1 VSLRRLALAL
11 LLVAFTVP
19 GASVRAQSDADL
31 VTLRATLDQA
41 VSEFEGP
48 QQGQSLVRFEEI
60 IARLETE
67 RRQGSLSEAGA
78 TLLVK
83 AYEYRARV
91 QFNLGNTDKA
101 GDSFRALIALRPQH
115 NLDAASISPKV
126 IDFFKS
132 VKSKII
138 GFVTVQSVPQGATVA
153 LNGKALS
160 ITDFFPLEVV
170 AGDYSLDITKN
181 GYRQETKPVTVA
193 PGETLSLQF
202 DLVRTSATG
211 FVITE
216 PTDVEIFIDNVRKG
230 STTGVLDPA
239 LAAIAAAKGLDPA
252 KSSSRLEIPDLPSG
266 SHTIE
271 FRHPCY
277 ETLKMGLD
285 VPEPQDYEI
294 PPIKLEP
301 SIGTIVLTSDPPG
314 GQIFIDGESQ
324 GVAPKTL
331 RSVCAGM
338 RRVEVR
344 HAAGRF
350 VQDVD
355 LKARATVELAAQIR
369 PTLAFLG
376 VVADGPSGERSLA
389 SMESR
394 LGRVASATIKAMN
407 FLKADNTVVERTLA
421 SERLKLVDLLPPGKP
436 DPALVRRIFE
446 KLAAALE
453 VQGFLIGRIPEEQ
466 LSRSA
471 SLHVYAAGSVVP
483 DSASVVI
490 EDDSSYARF
499 FAAFEKKVPL
509 RAPWSGL
516 VTVDTLLHEGPVVLR
531 VVPGSPA
538 DKAAFVKGHVIT
550 SAGGKK
556 ITKTEELLAAI
567 AASGGK
573 PLSLTVNAAGGS
585 KTVDL
590 PLEDAPREIPFQGA
604 GVLANKL
611 SMDLRQTIEG
621 YPGSANA
628 AFARL
633 NLGLIALG
641 LHDYSGAHDAFI
653 KAKNELPS
661 TPGLSRGT
669 AAFYAGVAL
678 EHLGYSKEALD
689 EYTQA
694 SQDEGATLLSQD
706 GPKVQDIAKRRIAA
720 LSGAR

>member
-1 VSLRRLALAL
+1 MRLRSVALTVAL
-11 LLVAFTVP
+11 CAMQVVA
-19 GASVRAQSDADL
+19 VRAQTDADL
-31 VTLRATLDQA
+31 ATLRATLDQA

-67 RRQGSLSEAGA
+67 RRQGSLSDAGA

-115 NLDAASISPKV
+115 NLDAAAISPKV
-126 IDFFKS
+126 IDFFKN
-132 VKSKII
+132 VKSQII
-138 GFVTVQSVPQGATVA
+138 GFVTVQSVPQGASVA
-153 LNGKALS
+153 LSGKVLS
-160 ITDFFPLEVV
+160 VTDFFPLEVV
-170 AGDYSLDITKN
+170 AGDYALDITKN
-181 GYRQETKPVTVA
+181 GYRPETRPVTVA

-216 PTDVEIFIDNVRKG
+216 PTDVEILIDGIRKG

-239 LAAIAAAKGLDPA
+239 LAAIAAARGLDPA

-271 FRHPCY
+271 FRRPCY
-277 ETLKMGLD
+277 ETLKLGLD
-285 VPEPQDYEI
+285 VPEPQDYDI
-294 PPIKLEP
+294 PPIKLES
-301 SIGTIVLTSDPPG
+301 SIGTIALTSDPPG

-331 RSVCAGM
+331 RSVCAGV

-355 LKARATVELAAQIR
+355 LKARSTVELAAQIR

-376 VVADGPSGERSLA
+376 VVADGPSGERSLP
-389 SMESR
+389 SMGSR
-394 LGRVASATIKAMN
+394 LGRMASTTIKAMN
-407 FLKADNTVVERTLA
+407 FLKADAAVVERTLA
-421 SERLKLVDLLPPGKP
+421 AERLKLVDLLPPGKP
-436 DPALVRRIFE
+436 DPALVRRVFE

-499 FAAFEKKVPL
+499 FAAFEKKAPL

-538 DKAAFVKGHVIT
+538 DKAAFAKGHVIT
-550 SAGGKK
+550 AAGGKK
-556 ITKTEELLAAI
+556 ITKTEELLSAI
-567 AASGGK
+567 AAAGTTK
-573 PLSLTVNAAGGS
+573 PLTITVNAAGGP
-585 KTVDL
+585 KTVEL
-590 PLEDAPREIPFQGA
+590 LLENAPREISFLGA
-604 GVLANKL
+604 GVLANKI

-621 YPGSANA
+621 YPGSENA

-633 NLGLIALG
+633 NLGLVALG

-653 KAKNELPS
+653 KAKNELPT

-694 SQDEGATLLSQD
+694 SQDAGATLLSQD

>member
-1 VSLRRLALAL
+1 MRLRRLALAL
-11 LLVAFTVP
+11 LVGSALGTSAW
-19 GASVRAQSDADL
+19 AQSDADL
-31 VTLRATLDQA
+31 AALRATLDQA

-48 QQGQSLVRFEEI
+48 QQGQSLLRFEEI
-60 IARLETE
+60 IGRLETE
-67 RRQGSLSEAGA
+67 RRQGTLTEPGA
-78 TLLVK
+78 TLLVN

-126 IDFFKS
+126 IDFFKG
-132 VKSKII
+132 VKARII
-138 GFVTVQSVPQGATVA
+138 GFVTVQSMPQGATVA
-153 LNGKALS
+153 LNGKPLS
-160 ITDFFPLEVV
+160 VTDFFPLEVV
-170 AGDYSLDITKN
+170 AGDYTLDITKN
-181 GYRQETKPVTVA
+181 GYRQETRPVTVA
-193 PGETLSLQF
+193 AGETLSLQF

-216 PTDVEIFIDNVRKG
+216 PTDVEILIDGVRRG

-239 LAAIAAAKGLDPA
+239 LAAIAAARGLDPS

-271 FRHPCY
+271 FRRPCY
-277 ETLKMGLD
+277 ETLKLGLD
-285 VPEPQDYEI
+285 VPEPQDYDI

-301 SIGTIVLTSDPPG
+301 SIGTIALTSDPPG

-331 RSVCAGM
+331 RSVCAGL

-389 SMESR
+389 SMEQR
-394 LGRVASATIKAMN
+394 LARIASTTIKAMN
-407 FLKADNTVVERTLA
+407 FLKADGPTVERTLSA
-421 SERLKLVDLLPPGKP
+421 ERLRLADLLPPGKP
-436 DPALVRRIFE
+436 DPALVRRVFE

-453 VQGFLIGRIPEEQ
+453 VQGFLVGRIPEEQ

-471 SLHVYAAGSVVP
+471 ALHVYAAGSVVP

-499 FAAFEKKVPL
+499 FAAFEKKVSL

-550 SAGGKK
+550 AAGGRPV
-556 ITKTEELLAAI
+556 TRTEELLAAI
-567 AASGGK
+567 AAAGTSK
-573 PLSLTVNAAGGS
+573 PLSITANAAGGP

-590 PLEDAPREIPFQGA
+590 LLEDAPREISFLGA
-604 GVLANKL
+604 GVLANKI

-653 KAKNELPS
+653 KAKNELP
-661 TPGLSRGT
+661 TAPGLSRGT

-694 SQDEGATLLSQD
+694 SQDAGATLHSQD

>member
-1 VSLRRLALAL
+1 MKSRRLALAL
-11 LLVAFTVP
+11 LLGSALGTSAF
-19 GASVRAQSDADL
+19 AQSDADL
-31 VTLRATLDQA
+31 AALRATLDQA

-48 QQGQSLVRFEEI
+48 QQGQSLLRFEEI
-60 IARLETE
+60 IGRLETE
-67 RRQGSLSEAGA
+67 RRQGTLTEPGA
-78 TLLVK
+78 TLLVS

-126 IDFFKS
+126 IDFFKG
-132 VKSKII
+132 VKARII
-138 GFVTVQSVPQGATVA
+138 GFVTVQSAPQGATVA
-153 LNGKALS
+153 LNGKPLS
-160 ITDFFPLEVV
+160 VTDFFPLEVV
-170 AGDYSLDITKN
+170 AGDYTLDITKN
-181 GYRQETKPVTVA
+181 GYRQETRPVTVA
-193 PGETLSLQF
+193 AGETLSLQF

-216 PTDVEIFIDNVRKG
+216 PTDVEILIDGVRKG

-239 LAAIAAAKGLDPA
+239 LAAIAAARGLDPS

-271 FRHPCY
+271 FRRPCY
-277 ETLKMGLD
+277 ETLKLGLD
-285 VPEPQDYEI
+285 VPEPQDYDI

-301 SIGTIVLTSDPPG
+301 SIGTIALTSDPPG

-331 RSVCAGM
+331 RSVCAGL

-389 SMESR
+389 SMEPR
-394 LGRVASATIKAMN
+394 LARMASSTIKAMN
-407 FLKADNTVVERTLA
+407 FLKADGAVTERTLSA
-421 SERLKLVDLLPPGKP
+421 ERLKLADLLPPGKP
-436 DPALVRRIFE
+436 DPALVRRVFE

-453 VQGFLIGRIPEEQ
+453 VQGFLVGRIPEEQ

-550 SAGGKK
+550 AAGGRPV
-556 ITKTEELLAAI
+556 TRTEELLAAI
-567 AASGGK
+567 AAAGTTK
-573 PLSLTVNAAGGS
+573 PLSITANAAGGP

-590 PLEDAPREIPFQGA
+590 LLEDAPREISFLGA
-604 GVLANKL
+604 GVLANKI

-653 KAKNELPS
+653 KAKNELP
-661 TPGLSRGT
+661 TAPGLSRGT

-678 EHLGYSKEALD
+678 EHLGYSREALD

-694 SQDEGATLLSQD
+694 SQDAGATLLSQD
-706 GPKVQDIAKRRIAA
+706 GPRVQDIAKRRIAA

>member
-1 VSLRRLALAL
+1 MRLRRLALAL
-11 LLVAFTVP
+11 LVGSALGTSAW
-19 GASVRAQSDADL
+19 AQSDADL
-31 VTLRATLDQA
+31 AALRATLDQA

-48 QQGQSLVRFEEI
+48 QQGQSLLRFEEI
-60 IARLETE
+60 IGRLETE
-67 RRQGSLSEAGA
+67 RRQGTLTEPGA
-78 TLLVK
+78 TLLVN

-126 IDFFKS
+126 IDFFKD
-132 VKSKII
+132 VKARII
-138 GFVTVQSVPQGATVA
+138 GFVTVQSMPQGATVA
-153 LNGKALS
+153 LNGKPLS
-160 ITDFFPLEVV
+160 VTDFFPLEVV
-170 AGDYSLDITKN
+170 AGDYTLDITKN
-181 GYRQETKPVTVA
+181 GYRQETRPVTVA
-193 PGETLSLQF
+193 AGETLSLQF

-216 PTDVEIFIDNVRKG
+216 PTDVEILIDGVRRG

-239 LAAIAAAKGLDPA
+239 LAAIAAARGLDPA

-271 FRHPCY
+271 FRRPCY
-277 ETLKMGLD
+277 ETLKLGLD
-285 VPEPQDYEI
+285 VPEPQDYDI

-301 SIGTIVLTSDPPG
+301 SIGTIALTSDPPG

-331 RSVCAGM
+331 RSVCAGL

-389 SMESR
+389 SMEQR
-394 LGRVASATIKAMN
+394 LARIASTTIKAMN
-407 FLKADNTVVERTLA
+407 FLKADGPTVERTLSA
-421 SERLKLVDLLPPGKP
+421 ERLRLADLLPPGKP
-436 DPALVRRIFE
+436 DPALVRRVFE

-453 VQGFLIGRIPEEQ
+453 VQGFLVGRIPEEQ

-471 SLHVYAAGSVVP
+471 ALHVYAAGSVVP

-499 FAAFEKKVPL
+499 FAAFEKKVSL

-550 SAGGKK
+550 AAGGRPV
-556 ITKTEELLAAI
+556 TRTEELLAAI
-567 AASGGK
+567 AAAGTSK
-573 PLSLTVNAAGGS
+573 PLSITANAAGGP

-590 PLEDAPREIPFQGA
+590 LMEDAPREISFLGA
-604 GVLANKL
+604 GVLANKI

-653 KAKNELPS
+653 KAKNELPT

-694 SQDEGATLLSQD
+694 SQDAGATLHSQD

>member
-1 VSLRRLALAL
+1 VKARRLLAVLLCLGLAL
-11 LLVAFTVP
+11 SA
-19 GASVRAQSDADL
+19 AAQTEADL
-31 VTLRATLDQA
+31 AVLRATLDQA
-41 VSEFEGP
+41 ISEFEGP

-60 IARLETE
+60 IARLEAE
-67 RRQGSLSEAGA
+67 RRQASLSEGGSA
-78 TLLVK
+78 LLVR

-91 QFNLGNTDKA
+91 QFNLGNTDRA
-101 GDSFRALIALRPQH
+101 GDSFRALIALKPQH
-115 NLDAASISPKV
+115 NIDAASISPKV

-132 VKSKII
+132 VKAQII
-138 GFVTVQSVPQGATVA
+138 GFVTVQSVPQGALVA
-153 LNGKALS
+153 LNGKPLS
-160 ITDFFPLEVV
+160 VTDFFPLEVV

-181 GYRQETKPVTVA
+181 GYRQETRPVTVA

-216 PTDVEIFIDNVRKG
+216 PTDVEVLIDGVRRG

-239 LAAIAAAKGLDPA
+239 LAAIAAARGLDPA
-252 KSSSRLEIPDLPSG
+252 RASGRLEIPDLPAG

-271 FRHPCY
+271 FKRPCY
-277 ETLKMGLD
+277 ETLKLGLD
-285 VPEPQDYEI
+285 VPEPQDYDI

-301 SIGTIVLTSDPPG
+301 SIGTIALTSDPPG

-331 RSVCAGM
+331 RGVCAGL
-338 RRVEVR
+338 RRVGVR
-344 HAAGRF
+344 HPAGRF

-369 PTLAFLG
+369 PTLAYLG
-376 VVADGPSGERSLA
+376 VVADGPSGERNLA

-394 LGRVASATIKAMN
+394 LSRVAATTIKAMN
-407 FLKADNTVVERTLA
+407 FLKADSAVVDRTLA
-421 SERLKLVDLLPPGKP
+421 AERLKLVDLLPPGKP
-436 DPALVRRIFE
+436 DPALVRRVFE

-471 SLHVYAAGSVVP
+471 NLHVFAAGSVVP
-483 DSASVVI
+483 DSASIVM

-499 FAAFEKKVPL
+499 FAGFEKKVSL
-509 RAPWSGL
+509 RAPFSGL

-538 DKAAFVKGHVIT
+538 DKAAFARGHVIT
-550 SAGGKK
+550 AAGGRK
-556 ITKTEELLAAI
+556 ITRSDELFAAI
-567 AASGGK
+567 AAAGTSK
-573 PLSLTVNAAGGS
+573 PLSITANAAGGP

-590 PLEDAPREIPFQGA
+590 LLEDAPREISFSGA
-604 GVLANKL
+604 GVLANKV
-611 SMDLRQTIEG
+611 SMDLRQTLEG

-628 AFARL
+628 AYARL

-653 KAKNELPS
+653 KAKNELPTS
-661 TPGLSRGT
+661 PGLSRGT

-694 SQDEGATLLSQD
+694 SQDAGATLLSQD
-706 GPKVQDIAKRRIAA
+706 GPRVQDIAKRRLAA
-720 LSGAR
+720 LSGGR

>member
-1 VSLRRLALAL
+1 MRLRRLALAL
-11 LLVAFTVP
+11 LVGSALGTSAW
-19 GASVRAQSDADL
+19 AQSDADL
-31 VTLRATLDQA
+31 AALRATLDQA

-48 QQGQSLVRFEEI
+48 QQGQSLLRFEEI
-60 IARLETE
+60 IGRLETE
-67 RRQGSLSEAGA
+67 RRQGTLTEPGA
-78 TLLVK
+78 TLLVN

-126 IDFFKS
+126 IDFFKG
-132 VKSKII
+132 VKARII
-138 GFVTVQSVPQGATVA
+138 GFVTVQSMPQGATVA
-153 LNGKALS
+153 LNGKPLS
-160 ITDFFPLEVV
+160 VTDFFPLEVV
-170 AGDYSLDITKN
+170 AGDYTLDITKN
-181 GYRQETKPVTVA
+181 GYRQETRPVTVA
-193 PGETLSLQF
+193 AGETLSLQF

-216 PTDVEIFIDNVRKG
+216 PTDVEILIDGVRRG

-239 LAAIAAAKGLDPA
+239 LAAIAAARGLDPS

-271 FRHPCY
+271 FRRPCY
-277 ETLKMGLD
+277 ETLKLGLD
-285 VPEPQDYEI
+285 VPEPQDYDI

-301 SIGTIVLTSDPPG
+301 SIGTIALTSDPPG

-331 RSVCAGM
+331 RSVCAGL

-389 SMESR
+389 SMEQR
-394 LGRVASATIKAMN
+394 LARIASTTIKAMN
-407 FLKADNTVVERTLA
+407 FLKADGPTVERTLSA
-421 SERLKLVDLLPPGKP
+421 ERLRLADLLPPGKP
-436 DPALVRRIFE
+436 DPALVRRVFE

-453 VQGFLIGRIPEEQ
+453 VQGFLVGRIPEEQ

-471 SLHVYAAGSVVP
+471 ALHVYAAGSVVP

-499 FAAFEKKVPL
+499 FAAFEKKVSL

-550 SAGGKK
+550 AAGGRPV
-556 ITKTEELLAAI
+556 TRTEELLAAI
-567 AASGGK
+567 AA
-573 PLSLTVNAAGGS
+573 AG
-585 KTVDL
+585 T
-590 PLEDAPREIPFQGA
+590 
-604 GVLANKL
+604 
-611 SMDLRQTIEG
+611 
-621 YPGSANA
+621 
-628 AFARL
+628 
-633 NLGLIALG
+633 
-641 LHDYSGAHDAFI
+641 
-653 KAKNELPS
+653 
-661 TPGLSRGT
+661 
-669 AAFYAGVAL
+669 
-678 EHLGYSKEALD
+678 
-689 EYTQA
+689 
-694 SQDEGATLLSQD
+694 
-706 GPKVQDIAKRRIAA
+706 
-720 LSGAR
+720 

>member
-1 VSLRRLALAL
+1 MRLKRLALAL
-11 LLVAFTVP
+11 LVCAAP
-19 GASVRAQSDADL
+19 GTFAWAQSEADL
-31 VTLRATLDQA
+31 AALRAILDQA

-48 QQGQSLVRFEEI
+48 QQGQSLLRFEEI
-60 IARLETE
+60 IGRLETE
-67 RRQGSLSEAGA
+67 RRQGALTETGA
-78 TLLVK
+78 TLLVS
-83 AYEYRARV
+83 AYEYRARA

-126 IDFFKS
+126 IEFFKS
-132 VKSKII
+132 VKARII

-153 LNGKALS
+153 LNGKPLS
-160 ITDFFPLEVV
+160 VTDFFPLEVV
-170 AGDYSLDITKN
+170 AGDYTLDITKN
-181 GYRQETKPVTVA
+181 GYRQEARPVTVA
-193 PGETLSLQF
+193 AGETLSLQF

-216 PTDVEIFIDNVRKG
+216 PSDVEILIDGVRKG

-239 LAAIAAAKGLDPA
+239 LAAIAAARGLDPS

-271 FRHPCY
+271 FRRPCY
-277 ETLKMGLD
+277 ETLKLGLD
-285 VPEPQDYEI
+285 VPEPQDYDI

-301 SIGTIVLTSDPPG
+301 SIGTIALTSDPPG

-331 RSVCAGM
+331 RSVCAGL

-369 PTLAFLG
+369 PTIAFLG

-394 LGRVASATIKAMN
+394 LARVASTTIKAMN
-407 FLKADNTVVERTLA
+407 FVRADSAAVERTLSA
-421 SERLKLVDLLPPGKP
+421 ERLKLADLLPPGKP
-436 DPALVRRIFE
+436 DPALVRRLFE

-453 VQGFLIGRIPEEQ
+453 VQGFLVGRIPEEQ

-499 FAAFEKKVPL
+499 FAAFEKKLPL

-550 SAGGKK
+550 AAGGRPV
-556 ITKTEELLAAI
+556 TRTEELLAAI
-567 AASGGK
+567 AAAGTSK
-573 PLSLTVNAAGGS
+573 PLSITANAAGGP

-590 PLEDAPREIPFQGA
+590 LMEDSPREIPFQGG
-604 GVLANKL
+604 GVLANKI

-653 KAKNELPS
+653 KAKNELP
-661 TPGLSRGT
+661 TAPGLSRGT

-678 EHLGYSKEALD
+678 EHLGYSREALD

-694 SQDEGATLLSQD
+694 SQDAGATLLSPD
-706 GPKVQDIAKRRIAA
+706 GPKVQDIARRRIAA

>member
-1 VSLRRLALAL
+1 VRRLLLAAVL
-11 LLVAFTVP
+11 SLGGILA
-19 GASVRAQSDADL
+19 ASAQTDTDL
-31 VTLRATLDQA
+31 NTLRATLDQA

-67 RRQGSLSEAGA
+67 RRQGSLSEGGSA
-78 TLLVK
+78 LLVR

-91 QFNLGNTDKA
+91 QFNLGNTDRA

-132 VKSKII
+132 VKAQII
-138 GFVTVQSVPQGATVA
+138 GYVTVQSAPQGATVA
-153 LNGKALS
+153 LNGKPLS
-160 ITDFFPLEVV
+160 VTDFFPLEVV
-170 AGDYSLDITKN
+170 AGDYTLDITKN
-181 GYRQETKPVTVA
+181 GYRQETRPVTVV

-216 PTDVEIFIDNVRKG
+216 PTDVEILIDGVRRG
-230 STTGVLDPA
+230 STGGVLDPA
-239 LAAIAAAKGLDPA
+239 LAAIAAARGLDPA
-252 KSSSRLEIPDLPSG
+252 KSSSRLEIPDLPAG

-271 FRHPCY
+271 FRRPCY
-277 ETLKMGLD
+277 ETLKLGLD
-285 VPEPQDYEI
+285 VPEPQDYDI

-301 SIGTIVLTSDPPG
+301 SIGTIALTSDPPG

-331 RSVCAGM
+331 RGVCAGL

-355 LKARATVELAAQIR
+355 LKPRATVELAAQIR
-369 PTLAFLG
+369 PTLAYLG
-376 VVADGPSGERSLA
+376 VVADGPSGERNLA

-394 LGRVASATIKAMN
+394 LSRVASSTIKAMN
-407 FLKADNTVVERTLA
+407 FLKADAAVVDRTLA
-421 SERLKLVDLLPPGKP
+421 AERLKLVDLLPPGKP
-436 DPALVRRIFE
+436 DPALVRRVFE

-453 VQGFLIGRIPEEQ
+453 VQGFLLGRIPEEQ

-471 SLHVYAAGSVVP
+471 NLHVFAAGSVVP
-483 DSASVVI
+483 DSATVVM

-499 FAAFEKKVPL
+499 FAGFEKKVSL

-538 DKAAFVKGHVIT
+538 DKAAFARGHVIT
-550 SAGGKK
+550 AAGGKK
-556 ITKTEELLAAI
+556 IMRTDELLAAI
-567 AASGGK
+567 AAAGTSK
-573 PLSLTVNAAGGS
+573 PLSITANAAGGA

-590 PLEDAPREIPFQGA
+590 LLEDAPREISFSGA
-604 GVLANKL
+604 GVLANKV
-611 SMDLRQTIEG
+611 SMDLRQTLEG

-653 KAKNELPS
+653 KAKNELPTS
-661 TPGLSRGT
+661 PGLSRGT

-678 EHLGYSKEALD
+678 EHLGYSKEAVD

-694 SQDEGATLLSQD
+694 SQDAGATLLSQD
-706 GPKVQDIAKRRIAA
+706 GPKVQEIAKRRLAA
-720 LSGAR
+720 LSGGR

>member
-1 VSLRRLALAL
+1 MRFTRLVLAL
-11 LLVAFTVP
+11 LLCVAP
-19 GASVRAQSDADL
+19 GESAWAQSDGDL
-31 VTLRATLDQA
+31 ATLRATLDQA

-60 IARLETE
+60 IGRLETE
-67 RRQGSLSEAGA
+67 RRQGSLTDAGA

-91 QFNLGNTDKA
+91 QYNLGNTDKA

-126 IDFFKS
+126 IDFFKG
-132 VKSKII
+132 VKSRII

-153 LNGKALS
+153 LNGKGLS
-160 ITDFFPLEVV
+160 VTDFFPLEVV
-170 AGDYSLDITKN
+170 AGDYTLDITKN
-181 GYRQETKPVTVA
+181 GYRQETRPVTVA
-193 PGETLSLQF
+193 AGETLSLQF

-216 PTDVEIFIDNVRKG
+216 PTDVEILIDGIRKG

-239 LAAIAAAKGLDPA
+239 LAAIAAARGLDPA
-252 KSSSRLEIPDLPSG
+252 RSSSRLEIPDLPSG

-271 FRHPCY
+271 FRRPCY
-277 ETLKMGLD
+277 ETLRLGLD

-301 SIGTIVLTSDPPG
+301 SIGAISLTSDPPG

-331 RSVCAGM
+331 RSVCAGL

-376 VVADGPSGERSLA
+376 VVADGPSGERNLA

-394 LGRVASATIKAMN
+394 LGRMASATIKAMN
-407 FLKADNTVVERTLA
+407 FLKADSAVLERTLSA
-421 SERLKLVDLLPPGKP
+421 ERLRLVDLLPPGKP
-436 DPALVRRIFE
+436 DPALVRRVFE
-446 KLAAALE
+446 KLAAVLE

-499 FAAFEKKVPL
+499 FAGFEKKVPL

-550 SAGGKK
+550 AAGGRK
-556 ITKTEELLAAI
+556 ITKTDELLAAI
-567 AASGGK
+567 AAAGTTK
-573 PLSLTVNAAGGS
+573 PLSITTNAAGGP

-590 PLEDAPREIPFQGA
+590 LLEDAPREISFQGA
-604 GVLANKL
+604 GVLANKI

-633 NLGLIALG
+633 NHGLIALG

-661 TPGLSRGT
+661 SPGLSRGT

-694 SQDEGATLLSQD
+694 SQDAGATLLSQD
-706 GPKVQDIAKRRIAA
+706 GPRVQDIAKRRIAA

>member
-1 VSLRRLALAL
+1 MRLRHFALAL
-11 LLVAFTVP
+11 LLCATP
-19 GASVRAQSDADL
+19 GGFAEAQSEGDL
-31 VTLRATLDQA
+31 AVLRATLDQA

-60 IARLETE
+60 ISRLEME
-67 RRQGSLSEAGA
+67 RRQGSLTDAGA
-78 TLLVK
+78 TLLVN

-126 IDFFKS
+126 IDFFKG

-138 GFVTVQSVPQGATVA
+138 GFVTVQSAPQGATVA

-160 ITDFFPLEVV
+160 VTDFFPLEVV
-170 AGDYSLDITKN
+170 AGDYTLDITKN
-181 GYRQETKPVTVA
+181 GYRQETRPVTVVA
-193 PGETLSLQF
+193 GETLSLQF

-211 FVITE
+211 YVITE
-216 PTDVEIFIDNVRKG
+216 PTDVEVFIDGVRKG

-239 LAAIAAAKGLDPA
+239 LAAIAAARGLDPA

-271 FRHPCY
+271 FRHACY
-277 ETLKMGLD
+277 ETLKLGLD
-285 VPEPQDYEI
+285 VPEPQDYDI

-301 SIGTIVLTSDPPG
+301 SIGTISLTSDPPG

-331 RSVCAGM
+331 RSVCAGV

-394 LGRVASATIKAMN
+394 LARVASTSIKAMN
-407 FLKADNTVVERTLA
+407 FLKADSAAVERTLSA
-421 SERLKLVDLLPPGKP
+421 ERLKLVDLLPPGKP
-436 DPALVRRIFE
+436 DPALVRRVFE
-446 KLAAALE
+446 KLAAVLE
-453 VQGFLIGRIPEEQ
+453 VQGFLVGRIPEEQ

-471 SLHVYAAGSVVP
+471 ILHVYAAGSVVP

-499 FAAFEKKVPL
+499 FAAFEKKAPL

-550 SAGGKK
+550 AAGGRK
-556 ITKTEELLAAI
+556 ITRTEELLAAI
-567 AASGGK
+567 AAAGTSK
-573 PLSLTVNAAGGS
+573 PLSITANAAGGP

-590 PLEDAPREIPFQGA
+590 VMEDAPREISLLGT
-604 GVLANKL
+604 GILANKV

-633 NLGLIALG
+633 NLGLIALR

-661 TPGLSRGT
+661 SPGLSRGT

-694 SQDEGATLLSQD
+694 SQDAGATLLSQD
-706 GPKVQDIAKRRIAA
+706 GPRVQDIAKRRIAA

>member
-1 VSLRRLALAL
+1 MSLKRLALAL
-11 LLVAFTVP
+11 LLCAAQGTS
-19 GASVRAQSDADL
+19 AWAQSDADL
-31 VTLRATLDQA
+31 AALRATLDQA

-48 QQGQSLVRFEEI
+48 QQGQSLLRFEEI
-60 IARLETE
+60 IGRLETE
-67 RRQGSLSEAGA
+67 RRQGTLSEAGA
-78 TLLVK
+78 TLLVS

-126 IDFFKS
+126 IDFFKG
-132 VKSKII
+132 VKSRII
-138 GFVTVQSVPQGATVA
+138 GFVTVQSVPQGATVS

-160 ITDFFPLEVV
+160 VTDFFPLEVV
-170 AGDYSLDITKN
+170 TGDYTLDITKN
-181 GYRQETKPVTVA
+181 GYRQETRPVTVVA
-193 PGETLSLQF
+193 GETLSLQF

-216 PTDVEIFIDNVRKG
+216 PTDVEILIDGVRKG

-239 LAAIAAAKGLDPA
+239 LAAIAAARGLDPA

-271 FRHPCY
+271 FRRPCY
-277 ETLKMGLD
+277 ETLKLGLD
-285 VPEPQDYEI
+285 VPEPQDYDI

-301 SIGTIVLTSDPPG
+301 SIGTIALTSDPPG

-331 RSVCAGM
+331 RSVCAGI

-376 VVADGPSGERSLA
+376 VVADGPSGERNLP

-394 LGRVASATIKAMN
+394 LGRVASNTIKAMN
-407 FLKADNTVVERTLA
+407 FLRPDAALVERTLSA
-421 SERLKLVDLLPPGKP
+421 ERLKLVDLLPPGKP
-436 DPALVRRIFE
+436 DPALVRRVFE

-550 SAGGKK
+550 AAGGKR
-556 ITKTEELLAAI
+556 IAKTEELLAAI
-567 AASGGK
+567 AAAGTSK
-573 PLSLTVNAAGGS
+573 PLSITANAAGGP
-585 KTVDL
+585 KTVEL
-590 PLEDAPREIPFQGA
+590 LMEDAPREISFQGA
-604 GVLANKL
+604 GVLANKI

-661 TPGLSRGT
+661 APGLSRGT

-694 SQDEGATLLSQD
+694 SQDAGATLLSQD

>member
-1 VSLRRLALAL
+1 
-11 LLVAFTVP
+11 
-19 GASVRAQSDADL
+19 
-31 VTLRATLDQA
+31 
-41 VSEFEGP
+41 
-48 QQGQSLVRFEEI
+48 
-60 IARLETE
+60 
-67 RRQGSLSEAGA
+67 
-78 TLLVK
+78 
-83 AYEYRARV
+83 
-91 QFNLGNTDKA
+91 
-101 GDSFRALIALRPQH
+101 
-115 NLDAASISPKV
+115 
-126 IDFFKS
+126 
-132 VKSKII
+132 
-138 GFVTVQSVPQGATVA
+138 
-153 LNGKALS
+153 
-160 ITDFFPLEVV
+160 
-170 AGDYSLDITKN
+170 
-181 GYRQETKPVTVA
+181 VTVA

-216 PTDVEIFIDNVRKG
+216 PTDVEILIDGVRKG

-239 LAAIAAAKGLDPA
+239 MAAIAAARGLDPA

-271 FRHPCY
+271 FRRPCF

-301 SIGTIVLTSDPPG
+301 SVGAISLTSDPPG

-331 RSVCAGM
+331 RSVCAGI

-394 LGRVASATIKAMN
+394 LARVASSTIKAMN
-407 FLKADNTVVERTLA
+407 FLKADSALVERTLGA
-421 SERLKLVDLLPPGKP
+421 ERLKLVDLLPPGKP

-446 KLAAALE
+446 RLAAALE

-538 DKAAFVKGHVIT
+538 DKAAFAKGHVIT
-550 SAGGKK
+550 AAGGKK

-567 AASGGK
+567 AAAGSK
-573 PLSLTVNAAGGS
+573 PLSITANAAGGP

-590 PLEDAPREIPFQGA
+590 PLEDAPREIPFQGT

-694 SQDEGATLLSQD
+694 SQDAGATLLGQD
-706 GPKVQDIAKRRIAA
+706 GPRVQDIAKRRIAS

>member
-1 VSLRRLALAL
+1 VRLRHFALAL
-11 LLVAFTVP
+11 LLCTAAGTL
-19 GASVRAQSDADL
+19 ARAQSEGDL
-31 VTLRATLDQA
+31 AVLRATLDQA

-60 IARLETE
+60 ISRLETE
-67 RRQGSLSEAGA
+67 RRQGSLTDAGA

-126 IDFFKS
+126 IDFFKG

-138 GFVTVQSVPQGATVA
+138 GFVTVQSAPQGATVA

-160 ITDFFPLEVV
+160 VTDFFPLEVV
-170 AGDYSLDITKN
+170 AGDYTLDITKN
-181 GYRQETKPVTVA
+181 GYRQETRPVTVVA
-193 PGETLSLQF
+193 GETLSLQF

-211 FVITE
+211 YVITE
-216 PTDVEIFIDNVRKG
+216 PTDVEIFIDGVRKG

-239 LAAIAAAKGLDPA
+239 LAAIAAARGLDPA

-271 FRHPCY
+271 FRHACY
-277 ETLKMGLD
+277 ETLKLGLD
-285 VPEPQDYEI
+285 VPEPQDYDI

-301 SIGTIVLTSDPPG
+301 SIGTISLTSDPPG

-331 RSVCAGM
+331 RSVCAGI

-394 LGRVASATIKAMN
+394 LARVASTTIKAMN
-407 FLKADNTVVERTLA
+407 FLKADSAAVERTLSA
-421 SERLKLVDLLPPGKP
+421 ERLKLVDLLPPGKP
-436 DPALVRRIFE
+436 DPALVRRVFE
-446 KLAAALE
+446 KLAAVLE
-453 VQGFLIGRIPEEQ
+453 VQGFLVGRIPEEQ

-471 SLHVYAAGSVVP
+471 ILHVYAAGSVVP

-499 FAAFEKKVPL
+499 FAAFEKKAPL

-550 SAGGKK
+550 AAGGRK
-556 ITKTEELLAAI
+556 ITRTEELLAAI
-567 AASGGK
+567 AAAGTSK
-573 PLSLTVNAAGGS
+573 PLSITANAAGGP

-590 PLEDAPREIPFQGA
+590 VMEDAPREISLLGT
-604 GVLANKL
+604 GILANKI

-661 TPGLSRGT
+661 SPGLSRGT

-694 SQDEGATLLSQD
+694 SQDAGATLLSQD
-706 GPKVQDIAKRRIAA
+706 GPRVQDIAKRRIAA
-720 LSGAR
+720 LSGGR

>member
-1 VSLRRLALAL
+1 MRLRHFALAL
-11 LLVAFTVP
+11 LICTTAGTF
-19 GASVRAQSDADL
+19 ARAQSEGDL
-31 VTLRATLDQA
+31 AVLRATLDQA

-48 QQGQSLVRFEEI
+48 QQGQSLVRFDEI
-60 IARLETE
+60 ISRLEME
-67 RRQGSLSEAGA
+67 RRQGSLTDAGA
-78 TLLVK
+78 ALLVN

-126 IDFFKS
+126 IDFFKG

-138 GFVTVQSVPQGATVA
+138 GFVTVQSAPQGATVA

-160 ITDFFPLEVV
+160 VTDFFPLEVV
-170 AGDYSLDITKN
+170 AGDYTLDITKN
-181 GYRQETKPVTVA
+181 GYRQETRPVTVVA
-193 PGETLSLQF
+193 GETLSLQF

-211 FVITE
+211 YVITE
-216 PTDVEIFIDNVRKG
+216 PTDVEIFIDGVRKG

-239 LAAIAAAKGLDPA
+239 LAAIAAARGLDPA

-271 FRHPCY
+271 FRHACY
-277 ETLKMGLD
+277 ETLKLGLD
-285 VPEPQDYEI
+285 VPEPQDYDI
-294 PPIKLEP
+294 PPVKLEP
-301 SIGTIVLTSDPPG
+301 SIGTISLTSDPPG

-331 RSVCAGM
+331 RSVCAGV

-394 LGRVASATIKAMN
+394 LARVASTSIKAMN
-407 FLKADNTVVERTLA
+407 FLKADSAAVERTLSA
-421 SERLKLVDLLPPGKP
+421 ERLKLVDLLPPGKP
-436 DPALVRRIFE
+436 DPALVRRVFE
-446 KLAAALE
+446 KLAAVLE
-453 VQGFLIGRIPEEQ
+453 VQGFLVGRIPEEQ

-471 SLHVYAAGSVVP
+471 ILHVYAAGSVVP

-499 FAAFEKKVPL
+499 FAAFEKKAPL

-550 SAGGKK
+550 AAGGRK

-567 AASGGK
+567 AAAGTSK
-573 PLSLTVNAAGGS
+573 PLSITANAAGGP

-590 PLEDAPREIPFQGA
+590 VMEDAPREISLLGT
-604 GVLANKL
+604 GILANKV

-661 TPGLSRGT
+661 SPGLSRGT

-694 SQDEGATLLSQD
+694 SQDAGATLLSQD
-706 GPKVQDIAKRRIAA
+706 GPRVQDIAKRRIAA

>member
-1 VSLRRLALAL
+1 MRFTRLVLAL
-11 LLVAFTVP
+11 LLCVAP
-19 GASVRAQSDADL
+19 GESAWAQSDGDL
-31 VTLRATLDQA
+31 ATLRATLDQA

-60 IARLETE
+60 IGRLETE
-67 RRQGSLSEAGA
+67 RRQGSLTDAGA

-91 QFNLGNTDKA
+91 QYNLGNTDKA

-126 IDFFKS
+126 IDFFKG
-132 VKSKII
+132 VKSRII

-153 LNGKALS
+153 LNGKGLS
-160 ITDFFPLEVV
+160 VTDFFPLEVV
-170 AGDYSLDITKN
+170 AGDYTLDITKN
-181 GYRQETKPVTVA
+181 GYRQETRPVTVA
-193 PGETLSLQF
+193 AGETLSLQF

-216 PTDVEIFIDNVRKG
+216 PTDVEILIDGIRKG

-239 LAAIAAAKGLDPA
+239 LAAIAAARGLDPA
-252 KSSSRLEIPDLPSG
+252 RSSSRLEIPDLPSG

-271 FRHPCY
+271 FRRPCY
-277 ETLKMGLD
+277 ETLRLGLD

-301 SIGTIVLTSDPPG
+301 SIGAISLTSDPPG

-331 RSVCAGM
+331 RSVCAGL

-376 VVADGPSGERSLA
+376 VVADGPSGERNLA

-394 LGRVASATIKAMN
+394 LGRMASATIKAMN
-407 FLKADNTVVERTLA
+407 FLKADSAVLERTLSA
-421 SERLKLVDLLPPGKP
+421 ERLRLVDLLPPGKP
-436 DPALVRRIFE
+436 DPALVRRVFE
-446 KLAAALE
+446 KLAAVLE

-499 FAAFEKKVPL
+499 FAGFEKKVPL

-550 SAGGKK
+550 AAGGRK
-556 ITKTEELLAAI
+556 ITKTDELLAAI
-567 AASGGK
+567 AAAGTTK
-573 PLSLTVNAAGGS
+573 PLSITTNAAGGP

-590 PLEDAPREIPFQGA
+590 LLEDAPREISFQGA
-604 GVLANKL
+604 GVLANKI

-661 TPGLSRGT
+661 SPGLSRGT

-694 SQDEGATLLSQD
+694 SQDAGATLLSQD
-706 GPKVQDIAKRRIAA
+706 GPRVQDIAKRRIAA

>member
-1 VSLRRLALAL
+1 VKFRNLALVLILCAGPSL
-11 LLVAFTVP
+11 P
-19 GASVRAQSDADL
+19 ASAQSDLDL
-31 VTLRATLDQA
+31 ATLRATLDQA

-78 TLLVK
+78 TLLVR

-91 QFNLGNTDKA
+91 QFNLGNTDRA
-101 GDSFRALIALRPQH
+101 GDSFRALLALRPQH
-115 NLDAASISPKV
+115 NLDSGSISPKV

-132 VKSKII
+132 VKAQII
-138 GFVTVQSVPQGATVA
+138 GFVTVQSAPQGATVS

-160 ITDFFPLEVV
+160 VTDFFPLEVV
-170 AGDYSLDITKN
+170 AGDYTLDITKN
-181 GYRQETKPVTVA
+181 GYRQETRPVTVA
-193 PGETLSLQF
+193 AGETLSLQF

-211 FVITE
+211 YVITE
-216 PTDVEIFIDNVRKG
+216 PTDVEILIDSVRRG

-239 LAAIAAAKGLDPA
+239 LAAIAAARGLDPA
-252 KSSSRLEIPDLPSG
+252 KASSRLEIPDLPAG

-271 FRHPCY
+271 FRRPCY
-277 ETLKMGLD
+277 ETLKLGLD
-285 VPEPQDYEI
+285 VPEPQDYDI

-301 SIGTIVLTSDPPG
+301 SIGTIALTSDPPG

-331 RSVCAGM
+331 RAVCAGI

-369 PTLAFLG
+369 PTLAYLG
-376 VVADGPSGERSLA
+376 VVADGPSGERSLP
-389 SMESR
+389 SMEARLSR
-394 LGRVASATIKAMN
+394 MAATTIKAMN
-407 FLKADNTVVERTLA
+407 FLKADAAVVERTLSA
-421 SERLKLVDLLPPGKP
+421 ERLKLVDLLPPGKP
-436 DPALVRRIFE
+436 DPALVRRVFE

-471 SLHVYAAGSVVP
+471 TLHVFAAGSVVP

-499 FAAFEKKVPL
+499 FAAFEKKVGL

-516 VTVDTLLHEGPVVLR
+516 ITVDTLLHEGPVVLR
-531 VVPGSPA
+531 VVAGSPA
-538 DKAAFVKGHVIT
+538 DKAAFVKGHVVT
-550 SAGGKK
+550 AVGGRK
-556 ITKTEELLAAI
+556 ITRTEELIAALAA
-567 AASGGK
+567 AGTAK
-573 PLSLTVNAAGGS
+573 PVSITVNAAAGPR
-585 KTVDL
+585 TVDL
-590 PLEDAPREIPFQGA
+590 LLVEAPREISLLGTGA
-604 GVLANKL
+604 LANKI

-621 YPGSANA
+621 YPGSENA
-628 AFARL
+628 ALARL

-653 KAKNELPS
+653 KAKNELPLS
-661 TPGLSRGT
+661 PGLSRGT

-678 EHLGYSKEALD
+678 EHLGYSKEATD

-694 SQDEGATLLSQD
+694 SQDSGATLLSQD
-706 GPKVQDIAKRRIAA
+706 GPRVQDIAKRRLAA

>member
-1 VSLRRLALAL
+1 MKLKHLALAL
-11 LLVAFTVP
+11 LVGSALGTSAW
-19 GASVRAQSDADL
+19 AQSDADL
-31 VTLRATLDQA
+31 AALRATLDQA

-48 QQGQSLVRFEEI
+48 QQGQSLLRFEEI
-60 IARLETE
+60 IGRLETE
-67 RRQGSLSEAGA
+67 RRQGTLTEPGA
-78 TLLVK
+78 TLLVS

-91 QFNLGNTDKA
+91 QFNLGNTEKA

-126 IDFFKS
+126 IDFFKG
-132 VKSKII
+132 VKARII
-138 GFVTVQSVPQGATVA
+138 GFVTVQSMPQGATVA

-160 ITDFFPLEVV
+160 VTDFFPLEVV
-170 AGDYSLDITKN
+170 AGDYTLDITRN
-181 GYRQETKPVTVA
+181 GYRQETRPVTVA
-193 PGETLSLQF
+193 AGETLSLQF

-216 PTDVEIFIDNVRKG
+216 PTDVEILIDGVRKG

-239 LAAIAAAKGLDPA
+239 LAAIAAARGLDPA

-271 FRHPCY
+271 FRRPCY
-277 ETLKMGLD
+277 ETLKLGLD
-285 VPEPQDYEI
+285 VPEPQDYDI

-301 SIGTIVLTSDPPG
+301 SIGTIALTSDPPG

-331 RSVCAGM
+331 RSVCAGL

-394 LGRVASATIKAMN
+394 LARVASTTIKAMN
-407 FLKADNTVVERTLA
+407 FLKADGALVERTLSA
-421 SERLKLVDLLPPGKP
+421 ERLKLADLLPPGKP
-436 DPALVRRIFE
+436 DPALVRRVFE
-446 KLAAALE
+446 RLAAALE
-453 VQGFLIGRIPEEQ
+453 VQGFLVGRIPEEQ

-550 SAGGKK
+550 AAGGRPV
-556 ITKTEELLAAI
+556 TRTEELLAAM
-567 AASGGK
+567 AAAGTTK
-573 PLSLTVNAAGGS
+573 PLSLTANAAGGP

-590 PLEDAPREIPFQGA
+590 LLEDAPREISFLGA
-604 GVLANKL
+604 GVLANKI

-653 KAKNELPS
+653 KAKNELP
-661 TPGLSRGT
+661 TGPGLSRGT

-694 SQDEGATLLSQD
+694 SQDAGATLLSQD
-706 GPKVQDIAKRRIAA
+706 GPKVQDIARRRIAA

>member
-1 VSLRRLALAL
+1 MRLRHFALAL
-11 LLVAFTVP
+11 LLCATP
-19 GASVRAQSDADL
+19 GGFAEAQSEGDL
-31 VTLRATLDQA
+31 AVLRATLDQA

-60 IARLETE
+60 ISRLEME
-67 RRQGSLSEAGA
+67 RRQGSLTDAGA
-78 TLLVK
+78 TLLVN

-126 IDFFKS
+126 IDFFKG

-138 GFVTVQSVPQGATVA
+138 GFVTVQSAPQGATVA

-160 ITDFFPLEVV
+160 VTDFFPLEVV
-170 AGDYSLDITKN
+170 AGDYTLDITKN
-181 GYRQETKPVTVA
+181 GYRQETRPVTVVA
-193 PGETLSLQF
+193 GETLSLQF

-211 FVITE
+211 YVITE
-216 PTDVEIFIDNVRKG
+216 PTDVEIFIDGVRKG

-239 LAAIAAAKGLDPA
+239 LAAIAAARGLDPA

-271 FRHPCY
+271 FRHACY
-277 ETLKMGLD
+277 ETLKLGLD
-285 VPEPQDYEI
+285 VPEPQDYDI

-301 SIGTIVLTSDPPG
+301 SIGTISLTSDPPG

-331 RSVCAGM
+331 RSVCAGV

-394 LGRVASATIKAMN
+394 LARVASATIKAMN
-407 FLKADNTVVERTLA
+407 FLKADSAAVERTLSA
-421 SERLKLVDLLPPGKP
+421 ERLKLVDLLPPGKP
-436 DPALVRRIFE
+436 DPALVRRVFE
-446 KLAAALE
+446 KLAAVLE
-453 VQGFLIGRIPEEQ
+453 VQGFLVGRIPEEQ

-471 SLHVYAAGSVVP
+471 ILHVYAAGSVVP

-499 FAAFEKKVPL
+499 FAAFEKKAPL

-550 SAGGKK
+550 AAGGRK

-567 AASGGK
+567 TAAGTTK
-573 PLSLTVNAAGGS
+573 PLSITANAAGGP

-590 PLEDAPREIPFQGA
+590 VMEDAPREISLLGT
-604 GVLANKL
+604 GILANKI

-661 TPGLSRGT
+661 SPGLSRGT

-694 SQDEGATLLSQD
+694 SQDAGATLLSQD
-706 GPKVQDIAKRRIAA
+706 GPRVQDIAKRRIAA

>member
-1 VSLRRLALAL
+1 VRLRRLALAL
-11 LLVAFTVP
+11 LVGSALGTSAW
-19 GASVRAQSDADL
+19 AQSDADL
-31 VTLRATLDQA
+31 AVLRATLDQA

-48 QQGQSLVRFEEI
+48 QQGQSLLRFEEI
-60 IARLETE
+60 IGRLETE
-67 RRQGSLSEAGA
+67 RRQGTLTEPGA
-78 TLLVK
+78 TLLVN

-126 IDFFKS
+126 IDFFKG
-132 VKSKII
+132 VKARII
-138 GFVTVQSVPQGATVA
+138 GFVTVQSMPQGATVA
-153 LNGKALS
+153 LNGKPLS
-160 ITDFFPLEVV
+160 VTDFFPLEVV
-170 AGDYSLDITKN
+170 AGDYTLDITKN
-181 GYRQETKPVTVA
+181 GYRQETRPVTVA
-193 PGETLSLQF
+193 AGETLSLQF

-216 PTDVEIFIDNVRKG
+216 PTDVEILIDGVRRG

-239 LAAIAAAKGLDPA
+239 LAAIAAARGLDPA

-271 FRHPCY
+271 FRRPCY
-277 ETLKMGLD
+277 ETLKLGLD
-285 VPEPQDYEI
+285 VPEPQDYDI

-301 SIGTIVLTSDPPG
+301 SIGTIALTSDPPG

-331 RSVCAGM
+331 RSVCAGL

-389 SMESR
+389 SMEQR
-394 LGRVASATIKAMN
+394 LARIASTTIKAMN
-407 FLKADNTVVERTLA
+407 FLKADGPTVERTLSA
-421 SERLKLVDLLPPGKP
+421 ERLRLADLLPPGKP
-436 DPALVRRIFE
+436 DPALVRRVFE

-453 VQGFLIGRIPEEQ
+453 VQGFLVGRIPEEQ

-471 SLHVYAAGSVVP
+471 ALHVYAAGSVVP

-499 FAAFEKKVPL
+499 FAAFEKKVSL

-550 SAGGKK
+550 AAGGRPV
-556 ITKTEELLAAI
+556 TRTEELLAAI
-567 AASGGK
+567 AAAGTSK
-573 PLSLTVNAAGGS
+573 PLSITANAAGGP

-590 PLEDAPREIPFQGA
+590 LMEDAPREISFLGA
-604 GVLANKL
+604 GVLANKI

-653 KAKNELPS
+653 KAKNELPT

-694 SQDEGATLLSQD
+694 SQDAGATLHSQD

>member
-1 VSLRRLALAL
+1 MSPRRLALVLAWCAGQAL
-11 LLVAFTVP
+11 SA
-19 GASVRAQSDADL
+19 AAQTESDLSA
-31 VTLRATLDQA
+31 LRATLDQA
-41 VSEFEGP
+41 ISEFEGP

-60 IARLETE
+60 ISRLESE

-78 TLLVK
+78 TLLVR

-91 QFNLGNTDKA
+91 QFNLGNTDRA

-115 NLDAASISPKV
+115 NLNAASISPKV
-126 IDFFKS
+126 IDFFKN
-132 VKSKII
+132 VKSQII
-138 GFVTVQSVPQGATVA
+138 GFVTVQSSPQGATVA

-160 ITDFFPLEVV
+160 VTDFFPLEVV
-170 AGDYSLDITKN
+170 AGDYTLDITKN
-181 GYRQETKPVTVA
+181 GYRPETRPVTVA
-193 PGETLSLQF
+193 AGETLSLQF

-216 PTDVEIFIDNVRKG
+216 PTDVEILIDGVRKG

-239 LAAIAAAKGLDPA
+239 LAAIAAARGLDPA

-271 FRHPCY
+271 FRRPCY
-277 ETLKMGLD
+277 ETLKLGLD
-285 VPEPQDYEI
+285 VPEPQDYDI

-301 SIGTIVLTSDPPG
+301 SIGTIALTSDPPG

-331 RSVCAGM
+331 RSVCAGI

-355 LKARATVELAAQIR
+355 LKPRSAVELAAQIR
-369 PTLAFLG
+369 PTVAFLG
-376 VVADGPSGERSLA
+376 VVADGPSGDRSLA
-389 SMESR
+389 SMENR
-394 LGRVASATIKAMN
+394 LGRVASSTIKAMN
-407 FLKADNTVVERTLA
+407 FLRADPAAVERTLGA
-421 SERLKLVDLLPPGKP
+421 ERLKLADLLPPGKP
-436 DPALVRRIFE
+436 DPALVRRVFE

-471 SLHVYAAGSVVP
+471 FLHVYAAGSVVP
-483 DSASVVI
+483 DSATVVI

-499 FAAFEKKVPL
+499 FSAFEKKVPL

-531 VVPGSPA
+531 VAPGSPA
-538 DKAAFVKGHVIT
+538 EKAAFAKGHVIT
-550 SAGGKK
+550 AAGGKK
-556 ITKTEELLAAI
+556 ITKTEELLLAI
-567 AASGGK
+567 AAAGTTT
-573 PLSLTVNAAGGS
+573 PLSLTAIAAGGP
-585 KTVDL
+585 KTVEML
-590 PLEDAPREIPFQGA
+590 LENAPREISFTGA
-604 GVLANKL
+604 GVLANKI

-621 YPGSANA
+621 YPGSENA

-653 KAKNELPS
+653 KAKNELPQ

-694 SQDEGATLLSQD
+694 SQDAGATLLSPD
-706 GPKVQDIAKRRIAA
+706 GPKVQDIARRRIAA

>member
-1 VSLRRLALAL
+1 VRLGRIVLVLALCAGLALA
-11 LLVAFTVP
+11 A
-19 GASVRAQSDADL
+19 AAQTDSDLAA
-31 VTLRATLDQA
+31 LRATLDQA
-41 VSEFEGP
+41 ISEFEGP

-60 IARLETE
+60 ISRLETE

-115 NLDAASISPKV
+115 NLDAGSISPKV
-126 IDFFKS
+126 IDFFKG

-153 LNGKALS
+153 LSGKTLS
-160 ITDFFPLEVV
+160 VTDFFPLEVV
-170 AGDYSLDITKN
+170 AGDYTLDITKN
-181 GYRQETKPVTVA
+181 GYRPETRPVTVA
-193 PGETLSLQF
+193 AGETLSLQF

-216 PTDVEIFIDNVRKG
+216 PTDVEILIDGVRKG

-239 LAAIAAAKGLDPA
+239 LAAIAAARGLDPA

-271 FRHPCY
+271 FRRPCY
-277 ETLKMGLD
+277 ETLKLGLD

-301 SIGTIVLTSDPPG
+301 SIGTIALTSDPPG

-331 RSVCAGM
+331 RSVCAGV

-355 LKARATVELAAQIR
+355 LKPRSTVELAAQIR

-376 VVADGPSGERSLA
+376 IVADGPSGDRTLA

-394 LGRVASATIKAMN
+394 LGRMASATIKAMN
-407 FLKADNTVVERTLA
+407 FLKADPAVVERTLGG
-421 SERLKLVDLLPPGKP
+421 ERLKLVDLLPPGKP
-436 DPALVRRIFE
+436 DPALVRRVFE

-471 SLHVYAAGSVVP
+471 FLHVFAAGSVVP
-483 DSASVVI
+483 DSATVVI
-490 EDDSSYARF
+490 EDDASYARF
-499 FAAFEKKVPL
+499 FSAFEKKAPL

-531 VVPGSPA
+531 VAAGSPA
-538 DKAAFVKGHVIT
+538 EKAGFARGHVIT
-550 SAGGKK
+550 AAGGRK
-556 ITKTEELLAAI
+556 ITKTEELLAVI
-567 AASGGK
+567 AAAGTGK
-573 PLSLTVNAAGGS
+573 PLSITANAAGGP
-585 KTVDL
+585 KTVEML
-590 PLEDAPREIPFQGA
+590 LENAPREISFMGT
-604 GVLANKL
+604 GVLANKI

-621 YPGSANA
+621 YPGSENA

-641 LHDYSGAHDAFI
+641 LRDYSGAHDAFI

-669 AAFYAGVAL
+669 AAFYAGVSL

-694 SQDEGATLLSQD
+694 SQDAGATLLSPD

>member
-1 VSLRRLALAL
+1 MRLRHFALAL
-11 LLVAFTVP
+11 LLCTAAGTL
-19 GASVRAQSDADL
+19 ARAQSEGDL
-31 VTLRATLDQA
+31 AVLRATLDQA

-60 IARLETE
+60 ISRLETE
-67 RRQGSLSEAGA
+67 RRQGSLTDAGA

-126 IDFFKS
+126 IDFFKG

-138 GFVTVQSVPQGATVA
+138 GFVTVQSAPQGATVA

-160 ITDFFPLEVV
+160 VTDFFPLEVV
-170 AGDYSLDITKN
+170 AGDYTLDITKN
-181 GYRQETKPVTVA
+181 GYRQETRPVTVVA
-193 PGETLSLQF
+193 GETLSLQF

-211 FVITE
+211 YVITE
-216 PTDVEIFIDNVRKG
+216 PTDVEIFIDGVRKG

-239 LAAIAAAKGLDPA
+239 LAAIAAARGLDPA

-271 FRHPCY
+271 FRHACY
-277 ETLKMGLD
+277 ETLKLGLD
-285 VPEPQDYEI
+285 VPEPQDYDI

-301 SIGTIVLTSDPPG
+301 SIGTISLTSDPPG

-331 RSVCAGM
+331 RSVCAGI

-394 LGRVASATIKAMN
+394 LARVASTTIKAMN
-407 FLKADNTVVERTLA
+407 FLKADSAAVERTLSA
-421 SERLKLVDLLPPGKP
+421 ERLKLVDLLPPGKP
-436 DPALVRRIFE
+436 DPALVRRVFE
-446 KLAAALE
+446 KLAAVLE
-453 VQGFLIGRIPEEQ
+453 VQGFLVGRIPEEQ

-471 SLHVYAAGSVVP
+471 ILHVYAAGSVVP

-499 FAAFEKKVPL
+499 FAAFEKKAPL

-550 SAGGKK
+550 AAGGRK
-556 ITKTEELLAAI
+556 ITRTEELLAAI
-567 AASGGK
+567 AAAGTSK
-573 PLSLTVNAAGGS
+573 PLSITANAAGGP

-590 PLEDAPREIPFQGA
+590 VMEDAPREISLLGT
-604 GVLANKL
+604 GILANKI

-661 TPGLSRGT
+661 SPGLSRGT

-694 SQDEGATLLSQD
+694 SQDAGATLLSQD
-706 GPKVQDIAKRRIAA
+706 GPRVQDIAKRRIAA
-720 LSGAR
+720 LSGGR

>member
-1 VSLRRLALAL
+1 MRLRHFALAL
-11 LLVAFTVP
+11 LLCATP
-19 GASVRAQSDADL
+19 GGFAEAQSEGDL
-31 VTLRATLDQA
+31 AVLRATLDQA

-60 IARLETE
+60 ISRLEME
-67 RRQGSLSEAGA
+67 RRQGSLTDAGA
-78 TLLVK
+78 TLLVN

-126 IDFFKS
+126 IDFFKG

-138 GFVTVQSVPQGATVA
+138 GFVTVQSAPQGATVA

-160 ITDFFPLEVV
+160 VTDFFPLEVV
-170 AGDYSLDITKN
+170 AGDYTLDITKN
-181 GYRQETKPVTVA
+181 GYRQETRPVTVVA
-193 PGETLSLQF
+193 GETLSLQF

-211 FVITE
+211 YVITE
-216 PTDVEIFIDNVRKG
+216 PTDVEVFIDGVRKG

-239 LAAIAAAKGLDPA
+239 LAAIAAARGLDPA

-271 FRHPCY
+271 FRHACY
-277 ETLKMGLD
+277 ETLKLGLD
-285 VPEPQDYEI
+285 VPEPQDYDI

-301 SIGTIVLTSDPPG
+301 SIGTISLTSDPPG

-331 RSVCAGM
+331 RSVCAGV

-394 LGRVASATIKAMN
+394 LARVASTSIKAMN
-407 FLKADNTVVERTLA
+407 FLKADSAAVERTLSA
-421 SERLKLVDLLPPGKP
+421 ERLKLVDLLPPGKP
-436 DPALVRRIFE
+436 DPALVRRVFE
-446 KLAAALE
+446 KLAAVLE
-453 VQGFLIGRIPEEQ
+453 VQGFLVGRIPEEQ

-471 SLHVYAAGSVVP
+471 ILHVYAAGSVVP

-499 FAAFEKKVPL
+499 FAAFEKKAPL

-550 SAGGKK
+550 AAGGRK
-556 ITKTEELLAAI
+556 ITRTEELLAAI
-567 AASGGK
+567 AAAGTSK
-573 PLSLTVNAAGGS
+573 PLSITANAAGGP

-590 PLEDAPREIPFQGA
+590 VMEDAPREISLLGT
-604 GVLANKL
+604 GILANKV

-633 NLGLIALG
+633 NLGLIALR

-661 TPGLSRGT
+661 SPGLSRGT

-694 SQDEGATLLSQD
+694 SQDTGATLLSQD
-706 GPKVQDIAKRRIAA
+706 GPRVQDIAKRRIAA

>member
-1 VSLRRLALAL
+1 MRLRRLALAL
-11 LLVAFTVP
+11 LVGSALGTSAW
-19 GASVRAQSDADL
+19 AQSDADL
-31 VTLRATLDQA
+31 AVLRATLDQA

-48 QQGQSLVRFEEI
+48 QQGQSLLRFEEI
-60 IARLETE
+60 IGRLETE
-67 RRQGSLSEAGA
+67 RRQGTLTEPGA
-78 TLLVK
+78 TLLVN

-126 IDFFKS
+126 IDFFKG
-132 VKSKII
+132 VKARII
-138 GFVTVQSVPQGATVA
+138 GFVTVQSMPQGATVA
-153 LNGKALS
+153 LNGKPLS
-160 ITDFFPLEVV
+160 VTDFFPLEVV
-170 AGDYSLDITKN
+170 AGDYTLDITKN
-181 GYRQETKPVTVA
+181 GYRQETRPVTVA
-193 PGETLSLQF
+193 AGETLSLQF

-216 PTDVEIFIDNVRKG
+216 PTDVEILIDGVRRG

-239 LAAIAAAKGLDPA
+239 LAAIAAARGLDPS

-271 FRHPCY
+271 FRRPCY
-277 ETLKMGLD
+277 ETLKLGLD
-285 VPEPQDYEI
+285 VPEPQDYDI

-301 SIGTIVLTSDPPG
+301 SIGTIALTSDPPG

-331 RSVCAGM
+331 RSVCAGL

-389 SMESR
+389 SMEQR
-394 LGRVASATIKAMN
+394 LARIASTTIKAMN
-407 FLKADNTVVERTLA
+407 FLKADGPTVERTLSA
-421 SERLKLVDLLPPGKP
+421 ERLRLADLLPPGKP
-436 DPALVRRIFE
+436 DPALVRRVFE

-453 VQGFLIGRIPEEQ
+453 VQGFLVGRIPEEQ

-471 SLHVYAAGSVVP
+471 ALHVYAAGSVVP

-499 FAAFEKKVPL
+499 FAAFEKKVSL

-550 SAGGKK
+550 AAGGRPVAR
-556 ITKTEELLAAI
+556 TEELLAAI
-567 AASGGK
+567 AAAGTSK
-573 PLSLTVNAAGGS
+573 PLSITANAAGGP

-590 PLEDAPREIPFQGA
+590 LLEDAPREISFLGA
-604 GVLANKL
+604 GVLANKI

-653 KAKNELPS
+653 KAKNELPT

-694 SQDEGATLLSQD
+694 SQDAGATLHSQD

>member
-1 VSLRRLALAL
+1 MSLKRLALAL
-11 LLVAFTVP
+11 LLCAAP
-19 GASVRAQSDADL
+19 GTRGWAQSETDL
-31 VTLRATLDQA
+31 IALRATLDQA

-60 IARLETE
+60 IGRLEAE
-67 RRQGSLSEAGA
+67 RRQGSLTESGA

-126 IDFFKS
+126 IDFFKG

-153 LNGKALS
+153 LNGKPLS
-160 ITDFFPLEVV
+160 VTDFFPLEVV
-170 AGDYSLDITKN
+170 AGDYTLDITKN
-181 GYRQETKPVTVA
+181 GYRPETRPVTVA
-193 PGETLSLQF
+193 AGETLSLQF

-211 FVITE
+211 YVITE
-216 PTDVEIFIDNVRKG
+216 PTDVEIFIDGVRKG

-239 LAAIAAAKGLDPA
+239 LAAIAAARGLDPA

-271 FRHPCY
+271 FRHACY
-277 ETLKMGLD
+277 ETLKLGLD
-285 VPEPQDYEI
+285 VPEPQDYDI

-301 SIGTIVLTSDPPG
+301 SIGTISLTSDPPG

-331 RSVCAGM
+331 RSVCAGV

-394 LGRVASATIKAMN
+394 LARVASATIKAMN
-407 FLKADNTVVERTLA
+407 FLKADAAALERTLSA
-421 SERLKLVDLLPPGKP
+421 ERLKLVDLLPPGKP
-436 DPALVRRIFE
+436 DPALVRRVFE

-453 VQGFLIGRIPEEQ
+453 VQGFLVGRIPEEQ

-471 SLHVYAAGSVVP
+471 LLHVFAAGSVVP

-550 SAGGKK
+550 AAGGRPV
-556 ITKTEELLAAI
+556 TKTEELLSAI
-567 AASGGK
+567 AAAGTSK
-573 PLSLTVNAAGGS
+573 PLSITANAAGGP

-590 PLEDAPREIPFQGA
+590 LMEDAPREISFQGA
-604 GVLANKL
+604 GVLANKI

-641 LHDYSGAHDAFI
+641 LHDFSGAHDSFI

-661 TPGLSRGT
+661 GPGLSRGT

-694 SQDEGATLLSQD
+694 SQDAGATLLSQD